1 MFAVFQE
8 TKKQKIEMLSQYP
21 GKIDDILF
29 GHVMGH
35 LVPGTFF
42 LLCGFWWLFNVVYD
56 VLISQS
62 ERVDEARPYK
72 SKTWYGIR
80 RPLTGRCVRCKH
92 FGEPLV
98 KIAMSLSGVFM
109 ELTGAHWTLFNDK
122 GDFEHES
129 INNFSHATMFAFFG
143 LTGVVD
149 ILQTIGTI
157 RSKHFGGLG
166 HVLMAMAFFV
176 EGLLFYYHLDGRNAL
191 DSHAHCIVYS
201 ICFATTLVLLL
212 ETIWM
217 DSGVLGLARCF
228 LVLLQGTWFYQVT
241 FMLYGPRKWSKKSKA
256 AAMFVPIAFA
266 WHCLMLLI
274 VFCIALTLG
283 RRCIG
288 GGRNCTSDCEAI
300 SMEHLLVDEE
310 IEHEHLKEENEQSEM
325 INF

>member
-1 MFAVFQE
+1 MAA
-8 TKKQKIEMLSQYP
+8 KHNS
-21 GKIDDILF
+21 ILF

-35 LVPGTFF
+35 LVPGTMF
-42 LLCGFWWLFNVVYD
+42 LLFGFWWLCNVVND
-56 VLISQS
+56 ILISQL

-72 SKTWYGIR
+72 ARTWYGR
-80 RPLTGRCVRCKH
+80 SKPFTGRCTRKH
-92 FGEPLV
+92 LV
-98 KIAMSLSGVFM
+98 DPFIKIALSLIGASM
-109 ELTGAHWTLFNDK
+109 ELTSADWTLFNDK

-228 LVLLQGTWFYQVT
+228 LVLLQGTWFYQVA
-241 FMLYGPRKWSKKSKA
+241 FMLYGPRKWSTKSKA
-256 AAMFVPIAFA
+256 AAMFVPVAFA

-274 VFCIALTLG
+274 VFCVVLAVG
-283 RRCIG
+283 GRCISG
-288 GGRNCTSDCEAI
+288 VWIRSSDCETI
-300 SMEHLLVDEE
+300 SREQLLKNESTEQEILNEE
-310 IEHEHLKEENEQSEM
+310 EDL
-325 INF
+325 